1 MDKIY
6 AVVGL
11 RKHPQEEDLSP
22 RVFGYYVDEKQA
34 ESAIINNKCDLWEAG
49 YYPFVA
55 CEVFTPG
62 LHGSSWETKFF
73 EYNMENGLFEEMDLK
88 LDITN
93 FAMG

>member
-1 MDKIY
+1 MDNIY
-6 AVVGL
+6 VVVGL
-11 RKHPQEEDLSP
+11 RNHPKEEDLRP
-22 RVFGYYVDEKQA
+22 RVFGYYSDRSKA

-55 CEVFTPG
+55 CEVFSQG
-62 LHGSSWETKFF
+62 LHCSSWETKFF
-73 EYNMENGLFEEMDLK
+73 QYNRETGLFEEMNLK